1 MKRIIVIG
9 GIAFLVGLFFNVS
22 FGQNDRNISNADDES
37 PAAITLQPFLSGLSS
52 PVFMTRATD
61 RSQRLFIVQ
70 QGGLIRVLQPGSTTP
85 TTFLDISGPVLA
97 GGERGLLGLA
107 FHPQFRTNRR
117 FFVYYT
123 ADTPAGAIKI
133 SEFQVSATNP
143 NVADT
148 TEKNIITIP
157 HSTNSNHNGGTVAFG
172 PDGYLYAGPGDG
184 GGSNDVPNNAQNI
197 NSLLGKIIRLDVDNV
212 PVGQVPQ
219 YNIPPDNPYA
229 GAIPGADEI
238 YAIGMRNPYRFSFD
252 RRGTR
257 QLWAADVG
265 QFSWE
270 EVDIITLGGNYG
282 WRVYEGLHCTGNDAG
297 LCTPTNY
304 LPPLFEYSS
313 AGAGNTRCSITG
325 GYVYRG
331 RQNTFPD
338 GSYIYGDYCSGEV
351 LMWNN
356 NTQTVL
362 LSSGRSIVGFAED
375 QSGELYLIGQ
385 SGTIEKMVGSAARP
399 AESVEMRGEARK
411 NP

>member
-1 MKRIIVIG
+1 MKRIRGIG
-9 GIAFLVGLFFNVS
+9 VIAFLAGAFFNVT
-22 FGQNDRNISNADDES
+22 FGQNERSIAITKDES

-107 FHPQFRTNRR
+107 FHPQYRTNRR

-148 TEKNIITIP
+148 TEKNILTIP

-219 YNIPPDNPYA
+219 YNVPPDNPYA

-238 YAIGMRNPYRFSFD
+238 YAIGMPIHIDFHLTGAV
-252 RRGTR
+252 RG
-257 QLWAADVG
+257 
-265 QFSWE
+265 
-270 EVDIITLGGNYG
+270 N
-282 WRVYEGLHCTGNDAG
+282 C
-297 LCTPTNY
+297 
-304 LPPLFEYSS
+304 
-313 AGAGNTRCSITG
+313 
-325 GYVYRG
+325 G
-331 RQNTFPD
+331 R
-338 GSYIYGDYCSGEV
+338 
-351 LMWNN
+351 LMW
-356 NTQTVL
+356 VSFL
-362 LSSGRSIVGFAED
+362 GKKLISS
-375 QSGELYLIGQ
+375 L
-385 SGTIEKMVGSAARP
+385 SAAITAGVYMRAYIVP
-399 AESVEMRGEARK
+399 ATTRDFARRQTICRRYSNTAAPGRVIPDARLQAVTCIAEGK
-411 NP
+411 ERFLRVVTFMGIIVPVRS